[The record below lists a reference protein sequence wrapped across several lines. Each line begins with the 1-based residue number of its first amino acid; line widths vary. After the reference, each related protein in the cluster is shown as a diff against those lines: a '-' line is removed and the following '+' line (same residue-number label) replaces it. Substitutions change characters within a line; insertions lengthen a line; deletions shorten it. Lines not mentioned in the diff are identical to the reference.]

1 MLERLREI
9 ERRYEEISS
18 LLADPEVLKDPTR
31 YAELAK
37 EHANLGGIVEPYGRL
52 KEILASLEE
61 SSSMLEDPDPE
72 IRSLAREELAALE
85 REKELLETRIRCL
98 LLPRDPNDERHVIL
112 EIRAGTGG
120 DEAALFA
127 ADLFRMYCRYA
138 EEKGWDVEILSANE
152 TGIGGFKEV
161 IAGIRGRGA
170 YSRLKY
176 ESGVHRVQRVPV
188 TEASGRI
195 HTSAVTVAVL
205 PEAEEVDVAI
215 DPNDLRIE
223 TFRAS

>member
-195 HTSAVTVAVL
+195 HTS
-205 PEAEEVDVAI
+205 
-215 DPNDLRIE
+215 
-223 TFRAS
+223 